1 MFPLSMT
8 TNDYDRWGEG
18 GGGERQNDYDGGGEM
33 GEGERMIVEERNEEE
48 YSVFMHYCLG
58 IGEWV

>member
-1 MFPLSMT
+1 MIMI
-8 TNDYDRWGEG
+8 GEGRG
-18 GGGERQNDYDGGGEM
+18 GGGERQNDYDGGGEMIMM

-58 IGEWV
+58 IGE